1 MSDPAWV
8 TGRTILD
15 GSNSIVYIRAAGAT
29 GTPGTANELGW
40 ATGISF
46 GNEAEV
52 TEKGPHINRA
62 QKAKTIASYSANA
75 EITVDVASG
84 ADTVRNLFFTA
95 IANRTRLQVTYR
107 VGGASGE
114 QHVFDQCVVGFSGE
128 TSPAD
133 GTTYTFTL
141 DADVYTHTP
150 AT

>member
-15 GSNSIVYIRAAGAT
+15 GSNSIIYVQAAGAT
-29 GTPGTANELGW
+29 AAPTTAAELGW

-62 QKAKTIASYSANA
+62 QKSKTIASYSANA
-75 EITVDVASG
+75 ETTVDVASG
-84 ADTVRNLFFTA
+84 TDTVRTLFFTA
-95 IANRTRLQVTYR
+95 ITDKTRLKITCQ
-107 VGGASGE
+107 VGGATGDR
-114 QHVFDQCVVGFSGE
+114 HVFDQCVVGFSGE
-128 TSPAD
+128 VNPAE

-141 DADVYTHTP
+141 DADVYAYT
-150 AT
+150 AAS